1 MAKTPVKKG
10 AAKAAK
16 AAAGEKKKGRKTRKV
31 ESYGIYIYKVLKQV
45 HPEIGVSKK
54 SMAILNSFVSDIFER
69 IASEYMG
76 RGMGGVCFS
85 YILLL

>member
-16 AAAGEKKKGRKTRKV
+16 SAAAGEKKKARKASRS
-31 ESYGIYIYKVLKQV
+31 ESYATYIYRVLKQV

-54 SMAILNSFVSDIFER
+54 SMGILNSFVSDIFER
-69 IASEYMG
+69 IASKCYYFMFTLKE
-76 RGMGGVCFS
+76 
-85 YILLL
+85 

>member
-16 AAAGEKKKGRKTRKV
+16 AASGEKKKVRKTKRA
-31 ESYGIYIYKVLKQV
+31 ETYGSYIYKVLKQV

-54 SMAILNSFVSDIFER
+54 SMSILNSFVSDVFER
-69 IASEYMG
+69 IASESVDLGGAG
-76 RGMGGVCFS
+76 RRDEMHS
-85 YILLL
+85 